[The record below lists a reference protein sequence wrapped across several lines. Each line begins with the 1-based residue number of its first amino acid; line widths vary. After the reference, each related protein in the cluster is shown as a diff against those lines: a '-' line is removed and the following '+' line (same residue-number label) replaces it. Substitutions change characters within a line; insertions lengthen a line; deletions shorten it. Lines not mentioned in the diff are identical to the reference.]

1 MKVKEIKEVLKQFD
15 DDDKVLIECCI
26 DDQAK
31 NGTYKNEIIN
41 GYPFQ
46 IELCN
51 FDICNDG
58 DLELMFNVKEYK

>member
-1 MKVKEIKEVLKQFD
+1 MNVKQIKKFLEQFN
-15 DDDKVLIECCI
+15 DDDKVLIECCL

-51 FDICNDG
+51 YELDCEYV
-58 DLELMFNVKEYK
+58 ELMFSVKEYK